1 MKIFLIYVR
10 DEDYYNLLPEKLSKK
25 RNDDWV
31 EVMAF
36 PPLGIQTL
44 APVIRKHGHEVLMF
58 DTCHPQMKEEDIGKA
73 VLLES
78 PDVIA
83 LSFLSTTS
91 YPACTS
97 MAKHLKETN
106 AKVPI
111 IAGGPFATANSV
123 QILNDSPSIDFVG
136 IGEGEDLIP
145 DFLDNI
151 DDPGKVKGLVW
162 RSEGNV
168 VKNPPRPLLDDLD
181 KYPYPDRQSLPI
193 EYIESMPLDVPAV
206 LSLDRFCT
214 MQTTRGCP
222 FNCIYCDIPQL
233 AQGKWRQRSPEHVLG
248 EMQELH
254 EQGYRSIYL
263 TDDHFLMKRKRIE
276 AICHGIIDRKFGFH
290 WGCEGRVDALAIEVL
305 PLMKKAYC
313 NFLAFGV
320 EAGTQKVLDRLNKN
334 QTLEQ
339 IEKAIKEAKKV
350 GIDTV
355 HGFFLIG
362 SPDETVEGIKE
373 SFRFAARL
381 NLDTF
386 GFNRLCAYRGTPLWQ
401 EYIDRGIIDDELDW
415 KKWFKCSDID
425 PTILPSHVVNNARKK
440 GYLILFGYLLRHRP
454 IHTIRLLRK
463 FGRYMTTKDI
473 FTLLYSPFKKRTL
486 TKLPDLPEK
495 MIAQGLTEPIRDQ

>member
-1 MKIFLIYVR
+1 MKLFLIYVR
-10 DEDYYNLLPEKLSKK
+10 DEDYYNLLPDKLSRK
-25 RNDDWV
+25 RSDDRV

-44 APVIRKHGHEVLMF
+44 APAIRMQGHDVRMF
-58 DTCHPQMKEEDIGKA
+58 DTCHPQMKEADIAKA
-73 VLLES
+73 AKEEA
-78 PDVIA
+78 PDIIA

-91 YPACTS
+91 YPACQS
-97 MAKHLKETN
+97 MAKFLKEDSPGI
-106 AKVPI
+106 PI
-111 IAGGPFATANSV
+111 IIGGPFATANAI
-123 QILNDSPSIDFVG
+123 QILKDTPSIDFVG
-136 IGEGEDLIP
+136 IGEGEELIP
-145 DFLDNI
+145 DFLANI
-151 DDPGKVKGLVW
+151 DDPGQVRGLVW
-162 RSEGNV
+162 RSDGEII
-168 VKNPPRPLLDDLD
+168 KNAARPLLDDLD

-222 FNCIYCDIPQL
+222 FHCIYCDIPQI

-248 EMQELH
+248 EMQELND
-254 EQGYRSIYL
+254 QGYRSIYL

-276 AICHGIIDRKFGFH
+276 AICNGIIDLKLGFH
-290 WGCEGRVDALAIEVL
+290 WGCEGRVDALAIDML
-305 PLMKKAYC
+305 PLMKKANC

-339 IEKAIKEAKKV
+339 IENAIKEAKRI
-350 GIDTV
+350 GIETV

-362 SPDETVEGIKE
+362 SPDETEEDIKE
-373 SFRFAARL
+373 SFRFAAKL

-386 GFNRLCAYRGTPLWQ
+386 GFNRLCAYRGTPLWK
-401 EYIDRGIIDDELDW
+401 EYVDRGIIDDELDW
-415 KKWFKCSDID
+415 NKWFKCSDID

-454 IHTIRLLRK
+454 IATFRLLRK
-463 FGRYMTTKDI
+463 FGRYMTTADI
-473 FTLLYSPFKKRTL
+473 FKLLYSPFKKRTL

-495 MIAQGLTEPIRDQ
+495 MLAQGLTEPIREA